1 MNKIF
6 NINLGGYPFTID
18 EDAYEHLKV
27 YLKTI
32 HNHFRESEGYEEIT
46 SDIESRLAE
55 LFQDKLD
62 DRPIVMLSTVQDAI
76 AIMGTPED
84 FGADPLM
91 SEPNYTEEKT
101 TFGSKKERKT
111 KKDYQRKTQS
121 DYQTGKRL
129 FRNAEDEVVGGV
141 CSGVA
146 AYFGVED
153 PLWVRLGFALF
164 FFAGGFALPLYL
176 ILWAIVP
183 EAETAADRLAMRGK
197 PITASNIGKII
208 EEEMENFSEKMTEFG
223 DGINEKFGDGQT
235 FKKKSPDGTVGKN
248 GSRAALSE
256 GISFLGSMLL
266 SAVRVAKTI
275 IKPILFII
283 GIVLI
288 IAFAVAWIAAI
299 ISLFF
304 GQPYLA
310 YVFPEQM
317 LMANMSVFSLFLMVG
332 LPLIS
337 IIFLISRLLFATR
350 VNPYLKRGVTIL
362 TVFAWIAFFSSASYL
377 SGGFHKG
384 RSVEVLTSSVEDD
397 ILEIEFDQG
406 YQDIAD
412 MELKIEGGNFE
423 LFEND
428 KELITKNIHLNFQK
442 GKGDDITIKQRVYTR
457 GESVAEVNQ
466 LAESLN
472 YPLVLKGNKLVLPTY
487 FAIPKG
493 VKYRGQR
500 VIIDVNVPEG
510 KSITLDENVLNISH
524 DFAGHYPFGSG
535 DCSQLK
541 MGKKDF
547 LCPADDENVGDNE
560 TETI

>member
-1 MNKIF
+1 MNKVF

-55 LFQDKLD
+55 LFQDKLS
-62 DRPIVMLSTVQDAI
+62 DRPIVMRSTVKDAI

-84 FGADPLM
+84 FGAEPLTDDA
-91 SEPNYTEEKT
+91 NYTEEKT
-101 TFGSKKERKT
+101 TFSRKQERKT
-111 KKDYQRKTQS
+111 KS

-129 FRNAEDEVVGGV
+129 FRNPEEEVVGGV
-141 CSGVA
+141 CSGIA

-153 PLWVRLGFALF
+153 PLWVRLGFTFF

-176 ILWAIVP
+176 ILWAIMP
-183 EAETAADRLAMRGK
+183 AAETAADRLAMRGK
-197 PITASNIGKII
+197 PVTASNIGKII
-208 EEEMENFSEKMTEFG
+208 EEEMENFGEKMTEFG

-248 GSRAALSE
+248 GSRNVLSE
-256 GISFLGSMLL
+256 ALSFLGSMLL
-266 SAVRVAKTI
+266 SVIRVAKMI

-288 IAFAVAWIAAI
+288 IAFAVAWVAAI

-304 GQPYLA
+304 GQSYLA
-310 YVFPEQM
+310 YIFPDQM
-317 LMANMSVFSLFLMVG
+317 IVANLGVFSLFLMVG

-337 IIFLISRLLFATR
+337 VIFLISRLLFATR
-350 VNPYLKRGVTIL
+350 VNPYLKRGVMIL
-362 TVFAWIAFFSSASYL
+362 NILAWVGFFATGSYL
-377 SGGFHKG
+377 SHEFHKG
-384 RSVEVLTSSVEDD
+384 RSVEILTSSIQSDV
-397 ILEIEFDQG
+397 LEIEFDG
-406 YQDIAD
+406 KYEGIAD
-412 MELKIEGGNFE
+412 SEFKIIDEGNFE

-428 KELITKNIHLNFQK
+428 NELITKNIHLNFQK
-442 GKGDDITIKQRVYTR
+442 GKGDNITVKQHVYTR
-457 GESVAEVNQ
+457 GNSVAEVNQ
-466 LAESLN
+466 LAESLD
-472 YPLVLKGNKLVLPTY
+472 YILVLEGNRLVLPTH

-500 VIIDVNVPEG
+500 VLIDVSVPEG
-510 KSITLDENVLNISH
+510 KSILLGENVLNNSH
-524 DFAGHYPFGSG
+524 HFTGRSPSINEN
-535 DCSQLK
+535 CSQLI

-547 LCPADDENVGDNE
+547 SCPQGEENGGDNE
-560 TETI
+560 SETI

>member
-1 MNKIF
+1 MNKVF

-32 HNHFRESEGYEEIT
+32 HNHFRDSEGYEEIT

-55 LFQDKLD
+55 LFQDKLNAG
-62 DRPIVMLSTVQDAI
+62 PIVMDSTVKDAI

-84 FGADPLM
+84 FGAEPLM
-91 SEPNYTEEKT
+91 GDADYTEEET
-101 TFGSKKERKT
+101 TFGKKQERNT
-111 KKDYQRKTQS
+111 KS

-129 FRNAEDEVVGGV
+129 FRNPEEEVVGGV

-176 ILWAIVP
+176 ILWAIMP
-183 EAETAADRLAMRGK
+183 AAETAADRLAMRGK
-197 PITASNIGKII
+197 PVTASNIGKII
-208 EEEMENFSEKMTEFG
+208 EEEMSSFSEKMTEFG

-235 FKKKSPDGTVGKN
+235 FKKKSPNGTVGKN
-248 GSRAALSE
+248 GSRNALS
-256 GISFLGSMLL
+256 GALSFLGSMLL
-266 SAVRVAKTI
+266 SAVRVAKMI

-304 GQPYLA
+304 GQPYLT
-310 YVFPEQM
+310 YIFPEQM
-317 LMANMSVFSLFLMVG
+317 LVANLSVFSLFLMVG

-350 VNPYLKRGVTIL
+350 VNPYMKRGVTIL
-362 TVFAWIAFFSSASYL
+362 TVLAWVGFFASASYL
-377 SGGFHKG
+377 SRGFHKG
-384 RSVEVLTSSVEDD
+384 RSVEVLTSSVEEDV
-397 ILEIEFDQG
+397 LEIEFDQK
-406 YQDIAD
+406 YQDIAG
-412 MELKIEGGNFE
+412 MELKIQGGNFE

-428 KELITKNIHLNFQK
+428 EELVTKNIHLNFEK
-442 GKGDDITIKQRVYTR
+442 GKGDKITVKQRVYTR

-466 LAESLN
+466 LAETLN
-472 YPLVLKGNKLVLPTY
+472 YPLVLKDNKLVLPTH
-487 FAIPKG
+487 FVIPKG

-500 VIIDVNVPEG
+500 VIIDINVPEG
-510 KSITLDENVLNISH
+510 KSIVLDKNVLNFSH
-524 DFAGHYPFGSG
+524 EFTGSYPLRNGN
-535 DCSQLK
+535 CSQLK

-547 LCPADDENVGDNE
+547 MCPADDENVGDNE

>member
-1 MNKIF
+1 MNKVF

-32 HNHFRESEGYEEIT
+32 HNHFRDSEGYEEIT

-55 LFQDKLD
+55 LFQEKLN
-62 DRPIVMLSTVQDAI
+62 DRPIVMHSTVKDAI

-84 FGADPLM
+84 FGAEPLM
-91 SEPNYTEEKT
+91 SDADYTEKKT
-101 TFGSKKERKT
+101 TFGKKQ
-111 KKDYQRKTQS
+111 KDKMKS

-129 FRNAEDEVVGGV
+129 FRNPEEEVVGGV

-176 ILWAIVP
+176 ILWAIMP
-183 EAETAADRLAMRGK
+183 PAETAADRLAMRGK

-208 EEEMENFSEKMTEFG
+208 EEEMENFGEKMTEFG

-248 GSRAALSE
+248 GSREALSE

-266 SAVRVAKTI
+266 SAIRVAKMI

-288 IAFAVAWIAAI
+288 IAFAIAWIAAI

-304 GQPYLA
+304 GQSYLA
-310 YVFPEQM
+310 YIFPEQM
-317 LMANMSVFSLFLMVG
+317 LVANLNVFSLFLMVG

-337 IIFLISRLLFATR
+337 VIFLISRLLFATR

-362 TVFAWIAFFSSASYL
+362 TVLGWLGFFASASYL
-377 SGGFHKG
+377 SRGFHKG
-384 RSVEVLTSSVEDD
+384 RTVDVLTSSVQDD
-397 ILEIEFDQG
+397 ILEIEVDRTYEG
-406 YQDIAD
+406 IANS
-412 MELKIEGGNFE
+412 EFTIIQTGSFE

-428 KELITKNIHLNFQK
+428 DELITKNIHLNFEK
-442 GKGDDITIKQRVYTR
+442 GKGDNITIKQSVYTR

-472 YPLVLKGNKLVLPTY
+472 YPLILKENKLILPTH

-493 VKYRGQR
+493 IKYRGQR
-500 VIIDVNVPEG
+500 VIIDVKVPEG
-510 KSITLDENVLNISH
+510 KSIILGENVLNNSH
-524 DFAGHYPFGSG
+524 HFIGQSPRVNKA
-535 DCSQLK
+535 CSQLR
-541 MGKKDF
+541 MGKNDF
-547 LCPADDENVGDNE
+547 LCPEDEENVGDNE